1 MQNIYYQDYRIEIRP
16 TRILGGWGAK
26 VHIWSFESGTT
37 RMTPLAVPVHIPFA
51 TEASVCAY
59 AEKVGRQWVE
69 QRSTGR
75 EERAATA
82 TRAPAGEEQRQ
93 ATFPGRR

>member
-1 MQNIYYQDYRIEIRP
+1 MQTSYYHDYRIEIRP
-16 TRILGGWGAK
+16 SRILGGWGAQ
-26 VHIWSFESGTT
+26 VNIWRFEGGTT

-69 QRSTGR
+69 RDSTGR
-75 EERAATA
+75 EEPAATA
-82 TRAPAGEEQRQ
+82 ARIPEREKKQRAD
-93 ATFPGRR
+93 FPGRR